1 MLIRNLRANHL
12 ENPIGY
18 ALTPLTLSW
27 TAESSGKKT
36 AASRLEIALDE
47 AFKQVVFDSG
57 TRVDGVE
64 KALCPLGYTP
74 DLALAPCTR
83 YFWRVSVTA
92 DNGDSAQSAPAFF
105 ETGKLAEPWSGSW
118 ITSPYEDRERQFIL
132 KKDFSTKGVVSA
144 RAYACGLG
152 SYELWLNGKK
162 ASDEV
167 LAPGF
172 HDYESWLQYQTY
184 DLTPLLKEG
193 ENTIGAVMAPAWYMG
208 RFGFNG
214 PEGHHYGSEM
224 KFIAEI
230 HLTYQDGSKTVI
242 STDESWLCAP
252 SFVTFSNIYD
262 GEAQD
267 ARLLGQ
273 FNWTS
278 VRCCAEESAKH
289 DTALLAERLS
299 PPIVIT
305 EKLTP
310 KEILHTP
317 AGETVI
323 DFGQNLT
330 GWVEFDCALPAG
342 QTVHLQFGELLQND
356 NFYRDNLRSAKA
368 EFFYTSDGTARHVR
382 PYGTFYGF
390 RYAKVEGMDVDPA
403 AFTACV
409 IHSGIPF
416 TGSIETSDSR
426 LNRLFLNALWGQR
439 GNFLDVPTDC
449 PQRDERM
456 GWTGDAQV
464 FAGTACFNMY
474 TAAFYDKYMKDLLC
488 EQKKLRG
495 GIPHVI
501 PAIPKMRD
509 EFITAHSSCAWG
521 DVACVL
527 PWQLY
532 QYFGDKAMLRRHYPA
547 MKAWVDFLK
556 RQDDENGS
564 RRLRLTGFHFADWL
578 ALDNYKD
585 PESSFG
591 GTDCYYVASAYYAWS
606 VTLAGRA
613 AKALGED
620 ADAEYFDGLLAEIKK
635 AFAAEYFTPA
645 GRCAVDTQTALV
657 LALYMDLAPEEI
669 RPRLADDLKK
679 KLEDN
684 KLHLN
689 TGFVG
694 TPYLCPTLSENG
706 LADLAWTLIF
716 NDDYPS
722 WLYEVKMGATT
733 IWERWNSVL
742 PDGRISGTGMN
753 SMNHYAYG
761 SIVEWMYRYMCG
773 LRPGAPGCRTMV
785 IAPMPDERLGWA
797 KASYDSAAGRYE
809 SGWRYED
816 GKVSYQ
822 ITVPFDCEAEVRLPG
837 REPMTLDAGTY
848 TF

>member
-1 MLIRNLRANHL
+1 MKIKDLRANHL

-18 ALTPLTLSW
+18 AFSPLSLSW
-27 TAESSGKKT
+27 AAESSGKK
-36 AASRLEIALDE
+36 AVSARVEIALDKD
-47 AFKQVVFDSG
+47 FQRLVSDSG
-57 TRVDGVE
+57 EQPG
-64 KALCPLGYTP
+64 LSPLSYTP
-74 DLALAPCTR
+74 DLALAPYTR
-83 YFWRVSVTA
+83 YFWRVTVTA
-92 DNGDSAQSAPAFF
+92 DNGDSGTSGPAFF
-105 ETGKLAEPWSGSW
+105 ETGKLSEPWAAQW
-118 ITSPYEDRERQFIL
+118 ITSPYEDKERQFIL
-132 KKDFSTKGVVSA
+132 KKSFDARGVVSA

-152 SYELWLNGKK
+152 SYELWFNGQK
-162 ASDEV
+162 ASGEV

-193 ENTIGAVMAPAWYMG
+193 ENAVGALLAPAWYMG
-208 RFGFNG
+208 RFGFDSAG
-214 PEGHHYGSEM
+214 GCHYGDQM

-230 HLTYQDGSKTVI
+230 HLTHQDGEKTVI
-242 STDESWLCAP
+242 ATGGDWLCAP

-267 ARLLGQ
+267 ARLIGGLAGQ
-273 FNWTS
+273 GAWEQT
-278 VRCCAEESAKH
+278 VCWEQAACCEGETAK
-289 DTALLAERLS
+289 LSERMS
-299 PPIVIT
+299 PPIVVT
-305 EKLTP
+305 ETLQP
-310 KEILHTP
+310 KEVLRTP

-330 GWVEFDCALPAG
+330 GWVEFACAAPAG
-342 QTVHLQFGELLQND
+342 QVVHLQFGELLQD
-356 NFYRDNLRSAKA
+356 GNFYQENLRTAKA
-368 EFFYTSDGTARHVR
+368 EFSYTSDGSARRVR

-390 RYAKVEGMDVDPA
+390 RYAKVEGMDVNPGD
-403 AFTACV
+403 FTACV
-409 IHSGIPF
+409 IHSGLAF
-416 TGSIETSDSR
+416 TGSIETADPR

-474 TAAFYDKYMKDLLC
+474 APAFYDKYMADLAF
-488 EQKKLRG
+488 EQKKLG
-495 GIPHVI
+495 GGVPHVI
-501 PAIPKMRD
+501 PAIPKMRGS
-509 EFITAHSSCAWG
+509 HSSCAWG

-532 QYFGDKAMLRRHYPA
+532 QYYGDKGMLRRHYPA

-556 RQDDENGS
+556 RQDDENGG

-606 VTLAGRA
+606 TALAGKA
-613 AKALGED
+613 ARALGED
-620 ADAEYFDGLLAEIKK
+620 ADAEYFDQLLGEIKK
-635 AFAAEYFTPA
+635 AFTAEYFTPA

-657 LALYMDLAPEEI
+657 LALYMDLVPAEM
-669 RPRLADDLKK
+669 RPRLADELKK

-706 LADLAWTLIF
+706 LSDIAWTLLF

-753 SMNHYAYG
+753 SLNHYAYG

-773 LRPGAPGCRTMV
+773 LRPDAPGCRRMV
-785 IAPMPDERLGWA
+785 IAPEPDERLGWA
-797 KASYDSAAGRYE
+797 KAVYSSAAGQYE
-809 SGWRYED
+809 SGWAYRD
-816 GKVSYQ
+816 GKVQYQ
-822 ITVPFDCEAEVRLPG
+822 ISVPFDCEAEVRLPG
-837 REPMTLDAGTY
+837 RKPMVLAAGMY